1 MQSLILLTLVLQRTL
16 RDYSAAVA
24 YRDSFD
30 WCYACPPTATTHI
43 ILLHTDI
50 PEAEIFEKMRGYIDE
65 TDDFCHVDGYDST
78 EGKSQLLAT
87 SDSLRQWLESRE

>member
-1 MQSLILLTLVLQRTL
+1 MKSLVLVTLILQRPL
-16 RDYSAAVA
+16 RDYSNAAA

-43 ILLHTDI
+43 ILLHTDT
-50 PEAEIFEKMRGYIDE
+50 PEIEIHEETLGYIDE
-65 TDDFCHVDGYDST
+65 TDDFCHVDGYDHT

-87 SDSLRQWLESRE
+87 SDLLRQWLVARE